1 MTYVF
6 DIDGTICAKD
16 KFEDTDYESSKP
28 IKDRVAVVNKLY
40 DEGHTIIFQT
50 ARGMGR
56 FNNDA
61 SKAIEMFY
69 DFTVLWTWVRS
80 GFGGEVKNP
89 YFDVISNRYSDHRN
103 IFKKNLFATFFYSL

>member
-1 MTYVF
+1 MIYVF

-16 KFEDTDYESSKP
+16 KFEDIDYESSKP

-56 FNNDA
+56 FNNDT

-69 DFTVLWTWVRS
+69 DFTANQLNSW
-80 GFGGEVKNP
+80 GIK
-89 YFDVISNRYSDHRN
+89 YHQ
-103 IFKKNLFATFFYSL
+103 LFLGKPAGSLYIDDKGIKDEDFFTNETCR